1 MHGHIIMIHMGKHE
15 SRQIPPDLSYFGR
28 LKTISDP
35 SSSMS
40 PGKRINLRS
49 ECMDQLNKWH
59 GLLEKG
65 AISQTQYD
73 EFKKKIIGD
82 IADL

>member
-1 MHGHIIMIHMGKHE
+1 MIHMGKHE
-15 SRQIPPDLSYFGR
+15 SRQIPPDLPYFGR
-28 LKTISDP
+28 SKKISDP

-49 ECMDQLNKWH
+49 ECMDLN

-73 EFKKKIIGD
+73 EFKNKIIGD
-82 IADL
+82 I

>member
-1 MHGHIIMIHMGKHE
+1 MGAYNSHGQALIT
-15 SRQIPPDLSYFGR
+15 SNTPYFGR
-28 LKTISDP
+28 SKKISDP

-49 ECMDQLNKWH
+49 ECIDQLNKWH

>member
-1 MHGHIIMIHMGKHE
+1 MH
-15 SRQIPPDLSYFGR
+15 D
-28 LKTISDP
+28 
-35 SSSMS
+35 
-40 PGKRINLRS
+40 
-49 ECMDQLNKWH
+49 
-59 GLLEKG
+59 LLEKG

>member
-1 MHGHIIMIHMGKHE
+1 MHGHIMHMGKHE
-15 SRQIPPDLSYFGR
+15 SRQIPPDLPYFGR
-28 LKTISDP
+28 SKKISDP
-35 SSSMS
+35 SSSMP

-59 GLLEKG
+59 DLLEKG

>member
-1 MHGHIIMIHMGKHE
+1 
-15 SRQIPPDLSYFGR
+15 
-28 LKTISDP
+28 
-35 SSSMS
+35 MS

-73 EFKKKIIGD
+73 EFKKIIGD